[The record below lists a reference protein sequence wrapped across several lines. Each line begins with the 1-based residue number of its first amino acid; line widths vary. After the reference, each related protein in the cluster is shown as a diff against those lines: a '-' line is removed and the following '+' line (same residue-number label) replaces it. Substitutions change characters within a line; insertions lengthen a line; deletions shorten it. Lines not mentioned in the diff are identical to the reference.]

1 MVAESKPNLS
11 VVITIVGGTGFLH
24 RCLSRLIPQTDG
36 RAIEVIVPY
45 DSTASGIAELKN
57 SFPQARFVDMGVV
70 KTDERPGTQQA
81 AHEMFDRRTAAGLN
95 TAQGEILALLQDY
108 GAPDPNWCNEVLK
121 AHRLPY
127 GIIGGAVEHEGKG
140 ALNWA
145 VYFLDFGRYQLP
157 LREGPTD
164 YLTDVNV
171 SYKRAALESVRHLWA
186 ERYKEVT
193 VNWALARQGMVLWQR
208 PQIVV
213 RQDRGSLS
221 FRPLITERFS
231 WGRLFGCI
239 RTKEISPLARLLYIV
254 LSPGIPLILLA
265 RTARKVFGGRRNC
278 SKFIVSLPQLSA
290 MTFFWCL
297 GEFMGY
303 LTGRESSPGT

>member
-1 MVAESKPNLS
+1 MPSDSHPILS
-11 VVITIVGGTGFLH
+11 VIVTIVGGTPYLH
-24 RCLSRLIPQTDG
+24 RCLDRLLPQTES

-45 DSTASGIAELKN
+45 DSTANGIEELKIA
-57 SFPQARFVDMGVV
+57 FPQVVFSSMGVV
-70 KTDERPGTQQA
+70 KTDAPPGTQQA

-95 TAQGEILALLQDY
+95 VARGEILALLQDY
-108 GAPDPNWCNEVLK
+108 GAPDPNWCEQVLE

-127 GIIGGAVEHEGKG
+127 GVIGGAVEHEGKG
-140 ALNWA
+140 VLNWA

-157 LREGPTD
+157 LPEGPTD

-171 SYKRAALESVRHLWA
+171 SYKREALESVRYLWT

-193 VNWALARQGMVLWQR
+193 VNWALSKKGVVLWQR

-213 RQDRGSLS
+213 WQDRGKLS
-221 FRPLITERFS
+221 FRHLVVERFS

-239 RTKEISPLARLLYIV
+239 RTREISPLARFFYV
-254 LSPGIPLILLA
+254 ALSPGIPLILIA
-265 RTARKVFGGRRNC
+265 RTAKKVFSTGRNRSNFML
-278 SKFIVSLPQLSA
+278 SFPQLAA
-290 MTFFWCL
+290 MTFCWCL

-303 LTGRESSPGT
+303 LTGRESSA

>member
-1 MVAESKPNLS
+1 MTKSKPVLS
-11 VVITIVGGTGFLH
+11 VIITTVGGKTFLQK
-24 RCLSRLIPQTDG
+24 CLSRLVPQTEG
-36 RAIEVIVPY
+36 RDIEVIVPY
-45 DSTASGIAELKN
+45 DSTAREIADLQN
-57 SFPQARFVDMGVV
+57 VFPQVLFVDMGFV
-70 KTDERPGTQQA
+70 KAEGRPGTQQA

-95 TAQGEILALLQDY
+95 AARGEILALLQDY
-108 GAPDPNWCNEVLK
+108 GSPDPSWCDQLLE

-127 GIIGGAVEHEGKG
+127 SVIGGAVEHGGKEP
-140 ALNWA
+140 LNWA

-157 LREGPTD
+157 LPEGPTD

-171 SYKRAALESVRHLWA
+171 SYKRAALESVRYLWA

-193 VNWALARQGMVLWQR
+193 VNWTLTNKGVVLWQR

-213 RQDRGSLS
+213 WQDRGTLS
-221 FRPLITERFS
+221 FTDLIVERFS

-239 RTKEISPLARLLYIV
+239 RTREISPLTRLLYIV

-265 RTARKVFGGRRNC
+265 RMARKVFSTRRNRG
-278 SKFIVSLPQLSA
+278 KFMLALPQFAA

-297 GEFMGY
+297 GEFAGY
-303 LTGRESSPGT
+303 LTGRESSR